1 MTEGSGAEAFARA
14 RSRTL
19 SLYFAGIVLM
29 ILGIAVLGVYVLRLG
44 AIVGPGVEES
54 FGLAVALMFLMSAL
68 AVHLVDRT
76 YRSWPLGRRFRPSD
90 PGPVAER
97 DLVTALRVLV
107 LAAAGGAIAYLV
119 ATLLV

>member
-1 MTEGSGAEAFARA
+1 MTEASGADAFARA